1 MLGRYAISDTLK
13 IGSLCT
19 GYGGL
24 DMAVE
29 AYFGAKTA
37 WVSEIDKYA
46 SKVIDARIN
55 KPNIGDLKIVNW
67 AEIEPVDILTAG
79 YPCQPFSH
87 AGLRKG
93 VLDERHLWPYIKQAI
108 STIRPSIVILENVRG
123 HFKLGFREVLTDL
136 TSIGYDVRWS
146 IVRASDV
153 GAPHRRE
160 RLFIV
165 AEPTNTNSTGLQRCS
180 GTRYGLKQSCSTT
193 TDTDSATRDKPRR
206 ADRELFTEASQLIN
220 GADRYEYRSSFEV
233 IANTDRYEQPR
244 NGGVSQLGSRFNT
257 RAQMRLQRAPNP
269 LDINNKLNAK
279 FVEYMMGLP
288 AGWVTD
294 LDISRSQQLKILGNG
309 VVPQQAYRALELLC
323 NINSYPQG
331 LKTCGQH
338 AEAPLKLSTI

>member
-1 MLGRYAISDTLK
+1 MWITLGRYIINETLK

-29 AYFGAKTA
+29 AYFGAETA

-46 SKVIDARIN
+46 CKVIDARIN

-67 AEIEPVDILTAG
+67 AEVEPVDIITAG

-136 TSIGYDVRWS
+136 TYIGYDAKWS
-146 IVRASDV
+146 IVRASDI

-165 AEPTNTNSTGLQRCS
+165 AEP
-180 GTRYGLKQSCSTT
+180 
-193 TDTDSATRDKPRR
+193 
-206 ADRELFTEASQLIN
+206 
-220 GADRYEYRSSFEV
+220 
-233 IANTDRYEQPR
+233 ANTDSPRSQRGSGKRYGFEQSGSFIANPHGYEQQR
-244 NGGVSQLGSRFNT
+244 NGRVSELGSRFNT

-338 AEAPLKLSTI
+338 AEAPLKLSTIS

>member
-1 MLGRYAISDTLK
+1 
-13 IGSLCT
+13 
-19 GYGGL
+19 
-24 DMAVE
+24 MAVE

-46 SKVIDARIN
+46 CKVIDARIN
-55 KPNIGDLKIVNW
+55 KPNIGNLKIVNW
-67 AEIEPVDILTAG
+67 AEVEPVDIITAG

-93 VLDERHLWPYIKQAI
+93 VQDERHLWPYIKQAI
-108 STIRPSIVILENVRG
+108 STIRPSIVCLENVRG
-123 HFKLGFREVLTDL
+123 HFGLGFRDVLTDL
-136 TSIGYDVRWS
+136 ASIGYDVRWTL
-146 IVRASDV
+146 IRASDV

-165 AEPTNTNSTGLQRCS
+165 AYPYGARLNDSRTKLSNGLE
-180 GTRYGLKQSCSTT
+180 QSCENVEATN
-193 TDTDSATRDKPRR
+193 TDSATHNKSRR
-206 ADRELFTEASQLIN
+206 ANRGLSTKTGQFIN
-220 GADRYEYRSSFEV
+220 GADRPEF
-233 IANTDRYEQPR
+233 
-244 NGGVSQLGSRFNT
+244 RFSVEMAKQNLPP
-257 RAQMRLQRAPNP
+257 A
-269 LDINNKLNAK
+269 LDQGKLNVK

-294 LDISRSQQLKILGNG
+294 IDISRANKLKILGNG

-338 AEAPLKLSTI
+338 AQAPLKLSTIW

>member
-1 MLGRYAISDTLK
+1 
-13 IGSLCT
+13 
-19 GYGGL
+19 
-24 DMAVE
+24 MAVE
-29 AYFGAKTA
+29 AYFGAKTV

-67 AEIEPVDILTAG
+67 AEIEPVDIITAG

-93 VLDERHLWPYIKQAI
+93 VLDERHLWPYIKQAV

-165 AEPTNTNSTGLQRCS
+165 AEPTNTDSTGLQRCS
-180 GTRYGLKQSCSTT
+180 GMRYGLEQSCSTT
-193 TDTDSATRDKPRR
+193 TD
-206 ADRELFTEASQLIN
+206 
-220 GADRYEYRSSFEV
+220 
-233 IANTDRYEQPR
+233 TDRYEQPR
-244 NGGVSQLGSRFNT
+244 NGGVSRLGSRFNT
-257 RAQMRLQRAPNP
+257 RAQMRLQRAPDP
-269 LDINNKLNAK
+269 LDINYKLNAK

-338 AEAPLKLSTI
+338 AQAPLKLSTI

>member
-1 MLGRYAISDTLK
+1 
-13 IGSLCT
+13 
-19 GYGGL
+19 
-24 DMAVE
+24 MAVE
-29 AYFGAKTA
+29 AYFGAQTA

-46 SKVIDARIN
+46 CKVIDARIN

-67 AEIEPVDILTAG
+67 AQIEPVDIITAG

-123 HFKLGFREVLTDL
+123 HFKLGFREVLTEL

-165 AEPTNTNSTGLQRCS
+165 AEPANTDSIRCQLREQDTQRHQRQPQPKFSEC
-180 GTRYGLKQSCSTT
+180 CEIA
-193 TDTDSATRDKPRR
+193 TDTD
-206 ADRELFTEASQLIN
+206 
-220 GADRYEYRSSFEV
+220 GH
-233 IANTDRYEQPR
+233 EQPR
-244 NGGVSQLGSRFNT
+244 NGPMSELGSRFNT
-257 RAQMRLQRAPNP
+257 RAKMRLQRAPNP

-288 AGWVTD
+288 VGWVTD

-338 AEAPLKLSTI
+338 AQTLLKLSTIL

>member
-1 MLGRYAISDTLK
+1 MWITLGRYAINDTLK

-29 AYFGAKTA
+29 AYFEAKTA

-46 SKVIDARIN
+46 CEVIDARIN
-55 KPNIGDLKIVNW
+55 KPNIGNLKVVNW
-67 AEIEPVDILTAG
+67 AEVEPVDIITAG

-93 VLDERHLWPYIKQAI
+93 VKDERHLWPYIKQAI
-108 STIRPSIVILENVRG
+108 STIRPSFVFLENVRG
-123 HFKLGFREVLTDL
+123 HFGLGFRDVLTDL
-136 TSIGYDVRWS
+136 TSIRYDVRWTL
-146 IVRASDV
+146 IRASDV

-165 AEPTNTNSTGLQRCS
+165 AEPTNTTSTGLQRCI
-180 GTRYGLKQSCSTT
+180 GTRYGLKQRCKNVEYTNTHSERQPLGKYRGTEG
-193 TDTDSATRDKPRR
+193 RHYRKPQFKPNRVG
-206 ADRELFTEASQLIN
+206 EIIYT
-220 GADRYEYRSSFEV
+220 
-233 IANTDRYEQPR
+233 
-244 NGGVSQLGSRFNT
+244 
-257 RAQMRLQRAPNP
+257 QRVPAP
-269 LDINNKLNAK
+269 LDQGKLNVK

-294 LDISRSQQLKILGNG
+294 VDISRTQQLKILGNG

-338 AEAPLKLSTI
+338 AQAPLKLSTI

>member
-1 MLGRYAISDTLK
+1 LK

-29 AYFGAKTA
+29 SYFGAETA

-55 KPNIGDLKIVNW
+55 KLNIGDLKIVNW
-67 AEIEPVDILTAG
+67 AEIEPVDIITAG
-79 YPCQPFSH
+79 YPCQPFSN

-136 TSIGYDVRWS
+136 TCIGYDVRWS

-160 RLFIV
+160 RLFAV
-165 AEPTNTNSTGLQRCS
+165 ATLQRANANSQRFALGQNNSRTERNQGKSQFIIGELGKTTANTPSEGLQRSLNKRNLYAKC
-180 GTRYGLKQSCSTT
+180 G
-193 TDTDSATRDKPRR
+193 DIWDR
-206 ADRELFTEASQLIN
+206 AI
-220 GADRYEYRSSFEV
+220 
-233 IANTDRYEQPR
+233 
-244 NGGVSQLGSRFNT
+244 
-257 RAQMRLQRAPNP
+257 PNP
-269 LDINNKLNAK
+269 LEKGKLNPK

-338 AEAPLKLSTI
+338 AQAPLKLSTI